1 MYNLEQN
8 IITGAIDDYTQ
19 EYNPISRTEF
29 ISVSEDWSV
38 TDKYVIS
45 KTIESD
51 DSVVVGF
58 NVIEPLAYKKVI
70 GVCVSFKSTGDV
82 QSVGIG
88 NTNLIRYCNKDTTDE
103 RQQPEDYEPLT
114 VEEAEKDTI
123 SKHMFV
129 KTDHSD
135 DISDENIKGMVY
147 NYSVGDDQYLFDWSS
162 DELKD
167 ILFNQGVFVRITY
180 TPINTNVVENENITE
195 TSDSDEITITDL
207 TLQVYFSNEL
217 QDEIDIIENRLENI
231 NLQKVIDNQGNIEFR
246 YHYVTKDGVP
256 STENISEW
264 SSTPLEPT
272 TENKIVYYI
281 VLSYGKSTEEYSDIS
296 PPEIYAEYNDENNS
310 IYYYEYIY
318 KVNNNPVTPLCPTIY
333 PSTGV
338 APTGWSVIY
347 ETTSDK
353 FPYGWKCFRKRKK
366 GENWGRYTGLSNIDN
381 KNVAI
386 AYSSTEIDVNDM
398 KYQYCYILVPTDG
411 KPPVLEYY
419 MDELEYSSQH
429 PWYVDRLEEK
439 YGQLPSPSF
448 SFRRPNVSKDYPYL
462 YAFRREQTQYFQWS
476 LWRGCSAIHQE
487 YTVNNEKIHY
497 LRYTGILIDYYN
509 YSGKEDEVQ
518 YCYKGSPSNVPVN
531 LIWSDNDNECYQ
543 DKDGVTPNQ
552 SGNFIPQGF
561 TNTINYQSA
570 SSNYPYRL
578 KRVKHLDRWGMWS
591 GDKEVY
597 YK

>member
-58 NVIEPLAYKKVI
+58 NVLEPLAFKRVT

-88 NTNLIRYCNKDTTDE
+88 NTNLFKYCNKDTTDE

-135 DISDENIKGMVY
+135 EISDENIKGMVY

-180 TPINTNVVENENITE
+180 TPINTNIIEDENFNE
-195 TSDSDEITITDL
+195 TSDSDDIEISDL
-207 TLQVYFSNEL
+207 TLDVYFSNEL
-217 QDEIDIIENRLENI
+217 QDEIDIIENRLECI
-231 NLQKVIDNQGNIEFR
+231 NLQQLIDNQGNIELR
-246 YHYVTKDGVP
+246 YHYAQNGTSP
-256 STENISEW
+256 STKNIGEW

-272 TENKIVYYI
+272 NENPTVYYI
-281 VLSYGKSTEEYSDIS
+281 VLSYGKSTEEYSDVS
-296 PPEIYAEYNDENNS
+296 PPEIYAEYKENDG

-318 KVNNNPVTPLCPTIY
+318 KVNNNPTSPKCPTET

-338 APTGWSVIY
+338 APTGWSILY
-347 ETTSDK
+347 ENTSDK
-353 FPYGWKCFRKRKK
+353 FPYGWKCKRQRKK
-366 GENWGRYTGLSNIDN
+366 GGNWEQYTGVINAEGDDI
-381 KNVAI
+381 AI
-386 AYSSTEIDVNDM
+386 AYSSDEIDVDDIM
-398 KYQYCYILVPTDG
+398 YQYCYILVG
-411 KPPVLEYY
+411 ENEKPPVLEYY
-419 MDELEYSSQH
+419 MNDDEYNSRH
-429 PWYVDRLEEK
+429 PHYIEQITKK
-439 YGQLPSPSF
+439 YGQLPNPSF
-448 SFRRPNVSKDYPYL
+448 TFKRPSVSSDYPYL
-462 YAFRREQTQYFQWS
+462 YAFKRVRDVNFKWK
-476 LWRGCSAIHQE
+476 LWRGCSAI
-487 YTVNNEKIHY
+487 YRKFMVDNKPIHY
-497 LRYTGILIDYYN
+497 VRYTGILIDN
-509 YSGKEDEVQ
+509 YKHQGGEDEVQ
-518 YCYKGSPSNVPVN
+518 YCYKASPSNVPVN
-531 LIWSDNDNECYQ
+531 LIWNDKCYENG
-543 DKDGVTPNQ
+543 DGVTPNPNE
-552 SGNFIPQGF
+552 NFIPDGF
-561 TNTINYQSA
+561 SKTIDYRSG
-570 SSNYPYRL
+570 SSDYPYRL

-591 GDKEVY
+591 GDSEEVY
-597 YK
+597 PK